1 MKFGGKYNTCG
12 YGINWHLS
20 NTMRLFLKQDIFIL
34 YAIEKLQRNSKK
46 NYPTFF
52 SSLFVY
58 IYKGYIFTRKQA
70 YVSMKYNTY
79 HILRYV
85 D

>member
-1 MKFGGKYNTCG
+1 
-12 YGINWHLS
+12 
-20 NTMRLFLKQDIFIL
+20 MRLFLKQDIFIL

-46 NYPTFF
+46 KLSDIFF
-52 SSLFVY
+52 KLVSVH

-70 YVSMKYNTY
+70 YVSMKYNAY
-79 HILRYV
+79 QILRYV

>member
-1 MKFGGKYNTCG
+1 
-12 YGINWHLS
+12 
-20 NTMRLFLKQDIFIL
+20 MRLFLKQDIFIL

-46 NYPTFF
+46 KLSDIY
-52 SSLFVY
+52 SSLLVY